1 MRQQVVGFCEL
12 YMLVMGSWSVMGG
25 STLLAKFLYFTKFTY
40 NEYISKSSFENIFK
54 KPYGYKYQN
63 IVGST

>member
-25 STLLAKFLYFTKFTY
+25 STLDVPNSVYDLKQTLECEWCTVGWEF
-40 NEYISKSSFENIFK
+40 KSVHQK
-54 KPYGYKYQN
+54 
-63 IVGST
+63 VTW